1 MGIRFTA
8 ATPADE
14 PGIRILLKDAGLP
27 YEKFEAHLLT
37 FITAKEGDA
46 LIGTMGME
54 VYGGVALLR
63 SLVVTT
69 SRRGA
74 GIGGA
79 LYSRIEQL
87 AHRKGVQTLYLLTQ
101 TAQHFFSRRGFN
113 VIKREEAPAAIQNTG
128 EFVSHCPLAAVC
140 MKKEIRQASRR

>member
-54 VYGGVALLR
+54 VYGGVAPASAVR
-63 SLVVTT
+63 ST
-69 SRRGA
+69 R
-74 GIGGA
+74 A
-79 LYSRIEQL
+79 LNSWRI
-87 AHRKGVQTLYLLTQ
+87 AKAY
-101 TAQHFFSRRGFN
+101 
-113 VIKREEAPAAIQNTG
+113 KRSI
-128 EFVSHCPLAAVC
+128 C
-140 MKKEIRQASRR
+140 